1 MRGRVVGQPGPDRDV
16 HSCNTLWPLGEDEV
30 GAAAWRNGL
39 LDRGLDTGLAARL
52 GQGQHDG
59 IVAADSRAR
68 DVGARESMRG
78 MVGGPAAGEAEAE
91 GQRAGRDKQA
101 VAKELSNLGIV
112 KLEGGMAGDGR
123 EKGMGSG

>member
-1 MRGRVVGQPGPDRDV
+1 MP
-16 HSCNTLWPLGEDEV
+16 SCLLALLHTSVICVDQL
-30 GAAAWRNGL
+30 RFNGL
-39 LDRGLDTGLAARL
+39 LDRGLDAGLAARL

-59 IVAADSRAR
+59 IVAADLRAR

-101 VAKELSNLGIV
+101 VAKGLSNLGIV
-112 KLEGGMAGDGR
+112 KLEGGLAGDGR

>member
-1 MRGRVVGQPGPDRDV
+1 MRGRVIDSLDGQV
-16 HSCNTLWPLGEDEV
+16 LTVTSTCSCNTLWPLGEDEV

-39 LDRGLDTGLAARL
+39 LDRGLDAGLTARL

-78 MVGGPAAGEAEAE
+78 MVGGTAAGEAEVE
-91 GQRAGRDKQA
+91 GQRAGRDRQA
-101 VAKELSNLGIV
+101 VAKGLSNLGIV
-112 KLEGGMAGDGR
+112 KLEGGMAGDAWP
-123 EKGMGSG
+123 

>member
-1 MRGRVVGQPGPDRDV
+1 M
-16 HSCNTLWPLGEDEV
+16 
-30 GAAAWRNGL
+30 
-39 LDRGLDTGLAARL
+39 
-52 GQGQHDG
+52 
-59 IVAADSRAR
+59 AADSRAR

-101 VAKELSNLGIV
+101 VAKGLSNLGIV
-112 KLEGGMAGDGR
+112 TLEGGMAGDGR